1 MEDLERD
8 AARAPRSVVD
18 NAAPS
23 LSEHRMNREFTEHI
37 GKSKFTAHKS
47 FHDETC
53 LTILRIDP
61 ARALLL
67 STSNAAGGEPMI
79 RLGIAEDHTI
89 VRWALREALGKA
101 DDIEVVGE
109 AGTVAETLEMI
120 QNVRPD
126 VLLLDLTLP
135 DRSGFDVLNELRVI
149 DTAPLVVVLTWHTEP
164 SYAARAI
171 AAGAHGY
178 LNKGAAPEEL
188 LNAIRA
194 VSRGE
199 QIIPP
204 DAEQLIASGDG
215 HPASALTA
223 REQQVMEMLAR
234 GLTNREIAEH
244 LEISIKTV
252 DTHRGHVLKKLGLRN
267 NSELTRFAVKHGY
280 VAL

>member
-1 MEDLERD
+1 
-8 AARAPRSVVD
+8 
-18 NAAPS
+18 
-23 LSEHRMNREFTEHI
+23 
-37 GKSKFTAHKS
+37 
-47 FHDETC
+47 
-53 LTILRIDP
+53 
-61 ARALLL
+61 
-67 STSNAAGGEPMI
+67 MI

-101 DDIEVVGE
+101 EDIEVVGE
-109 AGTVAETLEMI
+109 AGTAAETLDMVKRE
-120 QNVRPD
+120 RPD
-126 VLLLDLTLP
+126 VLLLDLSLP
-135 DRSGFDVLNELRVI
+135 DRSGYDVLTEMRPL
-149 DTAPLVVVLTWHTEP
+149 DTAPLVVVLTWHAEP

-171 AAGAHGY
+171 GAGAHGY
-178 LNKGAAPEEL
+178 VNKSVEPEAL
-188 LNAIRA
+188 LAAIRA

-199 QIIPP
+199 QVIPP
-204 DAEQLIASGDG
+204 GVEALLASGDG

-234 GLTNREIAEH
+234 GMTNREIAEH

>member
-1 MEDLERD
+1 
-8 AARAPRSVVD
+8 
-18 NAAPS
+18 
-23 LSEHRMNREFTEHI
+23 
-37 GKSKFTAHKS
+37 
-47 FHDETC
+47 
-53 LTILRIDP
+53 
-61 ARALLL
+61 
-67 STSNAAGGEPMI
+67 MI

-188 LNAIRA
+188 FNAIRA

-244 LEISIKTV
+244 LAISIKTV

>member
-1 MEDLERD
+1 
-8 AARAPRSVVD
+8 
-18 NAAPS
+18 
-23 LSEHRMNREFTEHI
+23 
-37 GKSKFTAHKS
+37 
-47 FHDETC
+47 
-53 LTILRIDP
+53 
-61 ARALLL
+61 
-67 STSNAAGGEPMI
+67 MI
-79 RLGIAEDHTI
+79 RLALAEDHTI

-109 AGTVAETLEMI
+109 AGTAAETLQML
-120 QNVRPD
+120 QSVKPD

-135 DRSGFDVLNELRVI
+135 DRSGFDVLQELRQI
-149 DTAPLVVVLTWHTEP
+149 ETAPLVVVLTWHTEP

-178 LNKGAAPEEL
+178 ANKAVGPKEL
-188 LNAIRA
+188 LDAIRA

-199 QIIPP
+199 QVIPP
-204 DAEQLIASGDG
+204 GIEQMLATGGG

-234 GLTNREIAEH
+234 GMTNREIAEH
-244 LEISIKTV
+244 LDISIKTV

-280 VAL
+280 VSL

>member
-1 MEDLERD
+1 
-8 AARAPRSVVD
+8 
-18 NAAPS
+18 
-23 LSEHRMNREFTEHI
+23 
-37 GKSKFTAHKS
+37 
-47 FHDETC
+47 
-53 LTILRIDP
+53 
-61 ARALLL
+61 
-67 STSNAAGGEPMI
+67 MI

-101 DDIEVVGE
+101 EDIEVVGE
-109 AGTVAETLEMI
+109 AGTAAETLEMI
-120 QNVRPD
+120 KRERPD
-126 VLLLDLTLP
+126 VLLLDISLP
-135 DRSGFDVLNELRVI
+135 DRSGFDVLTEMRPL

-178 LNKGAAPEEL
+178 VSKSVEPTQL
-188 LNAIRA
+188 LEAIRS

-199 QIIPP
+199 QVIPP
-204 DAEQLIASGDG
+204 GVEQLLANGDG

-234 GLTNREIAEH
+234 GMTNREIAEH

-280 VAL
+280 VSL

>member
-1 MEDLERD
+1 
-8 AARAPRSVVD
+8 
-18 NAAPS
+18 
-23 LSEHRMNREFTEHI
+23 
-37 GKSKFTAHKS
+37 
-47 FHDETC
+47 
-53 LTILRIDP
+53 
-61 ARALLL
+61 
-67 STSNAAGGEPMI
+67 MI

-89 VRWALREALGKA
+89 VRWALKEALSREPE
-101 DDIEVVGE
+101 IEVVGV
-109 AGTVAETLEMI
+109 AGTAAETLEMI
-120 QNVRPD
+120 QRVRPD
-126 VLLLDLTLP
+126 VLLLDLSLP
-135 DRSGFDVLNELRVI
+135 DRSGFDVLNDMRES

-178 LNKGAAPEEL
+178 LNKSVTPEEL
-188 LNAIRA
+188 MSAIRA

-199 QIIPP
+199 QVIPP
-204 DAEQLIASGDG
+204 GVEQILASGDG

-244 LEISIKTV
+244 LQISIKTV

-280 VAL
+280 VSL

>member
-1 MEDLERD
+1 
-8 AARAPRSVVD
+8 
-18 NAAPS
+18 
-23 LSEHRMNREFTEHI
+23 
-37 GKSKFTAHKS
+37 
-47 FHDETC
+47 
-53 LTILRIDP
+53 
-61 ARALLL
+61 
-67 STSNAAGGEPMI
+67 MI
-79 RLGIAEDHTI
+79 RLALAEDHTI
-89 VRWALREALGKA
+89 VRWALREALSKA

-109 AGTVAETLEMI
+109 AGTAAETLAMI
-120 QNVRPD
+120 QNVKPD
-126 VLLLDLTLP
+126 VLLLDITLP
-135 DRSGFDVLNELRVI
+135 DKSGFDVLAEMRQI

-178 LNKGAAPEEL
+178 VNKSVDPGEL

-204 DAEQLIASGDG
+204 GVEQLLASGDG

-244 LEISIKTV
+244 LDISIKTV

-280 VAL
+280 TAL

>member
-1 MEDLERD
+1 L
-8 AARAPRSVVD
+8 
-18 NAAPS
+18 
-23 LSEHRMNREFTEHI
+23 
-37 GKSKFTAHKS
+37 
-47 FHDETC
+47 
-53 LTILRIDP
+53 
-61 ARALLL
+61 
-67 STSNAAGGEPMI
+67 I

-101 DDIEVVGE
+101 EDIEVVGE
-109 AGTVAETLEMI
+109 SGTAAETLEMI
-120 QNVRPD
+120 KRDRPD
-126 VLLLDLTLP
+126 VLLLDISLP
-135 DRSGFDVLNELRVI
+135 DRSGFDVLTEMRPL

-178 LNKGAAPEEL
+178 VNKAVAPEEL
-188 LNAIRA
+188 LAAIRA

-199 QIIPP
+199 QVIPP
-204 DAEQLIASGDG
+204 GVEELLAAGDG

-223 REQQVMEMLAR
+223 RELQVMEMLSR
-234 GLTNREIAEH
+234 GMTNREIAEH

-280 VAL
+280 VTL